1 MKMEDTQVSRRRV
14 SMIAAHF
21 AANDDVSALATHLLP
36 VNCSSSLTSFTQRRD
51 SKVSFARQGSSSQA
65 CFMRQVS
72 EEPQEQQHHNTCK
85 SGNQGIPFVST
96 NSSIERYQKSKE
108 APLFSRPIVQDYKFS
123 ASESPR
129 FARPYSG
136 LENTFYC
143 EDMKD
148 ASKSTDNTEWSPR
161 MDIGEQGYNYL
172 LLVEL
177 PGVCTKDI
185 RVEVNNESLI
195 VKGKRSI
202 DLQKVARSSD
212 SSISGYHKMGIFQGP
227 YHVAWPLPTNVD
239 KDNVSAE
246 FVNGLLRINIP
257 KL

>member
-1 MKMEDTQVSRRRV
+1 MRMEDTEVSRRRV

-21 AANDDVSALATHLLP
+21 AANDDVSAMATHVLP
-36 VNCSSSLTSFTQRRD
+36 VNCSGSLTSFTQRRD
-51 SKVSFARQGSSSQA
+51 NKVSFARQGSSSQA

-72 EEPQEQQHHNTCK
+72 AEPQEQQQLNTGK
-85 SGNQGIPFVST
+85 SENQGIPYTST
-96 NSSIERYQKSKE
+96 TCSIERYRKSKE
-108 APLFSRPIVQDYKFS
+108 GPLFSRPIVQDYTFS
-123 ASESPR
+123 ASEPPR

-136 LENTFYC
+136 DANMFC
-143 EDMKD
+143 EDIKN
-148 ASKSTDNTEWSPR
+148 APKSNDSTEWSPR

-185 RVEVNNESLI
+185 RVEVNNESLV
-195 VKGKRSI
+195 VKGKRSV
-202 DLQKVARSSD
+202 DLEKVAKSSD

-227 YHVAWPLPTNVD
+227 YHVSWPLPSNVD

-246 FVNGLLRINIP
+246 FVNGLLRISIP

>member
-1 MKMEDTQVSRRRV
+1 MEETEVSRRRV

-21 AANDDVSALATHLLP
+21 AANDDVSAMATHVLP
-36 VNCSSSLTSFTQRRD
+36 VNCSSSLSSFTQRRD
-51 SKVSFARQGSSSQA
+51 NKVSFARQGSSSQA

-72 EEPQEQQHHNTCK
+72 AEPQQHNTDK
-85 SGNQGIPFVST
+85 SGNQGIPFMST

-108 APLFSRPIVQDYKFS
+108 EPLFSRPIVQDHKFS
-123 ASESPR
+123 ASEPPR

-136 LENTFYC
+136 HEDLFYC
-143 EDMKD
+143 EDIKD
-148 ASKSTDNTEWSPR
+148 ASKSSEWSPR
-161 MDIGEQGYNYL
+161 MDIGEHGYNYL

-195 VKGKRSI
+195 VQGKRSI
-202 DLQKVARSSD
+202 DLQKVARPSD
-212 SSISGYHKMGIFQGP
+212 SSVSGYHKMGIFQGP

-246 FVNGLLRINIP
+246 FVNGLLRIKIP